1 MGSETTRL
9 AREARSG
16 DRSAFEGLV
25 RRCVSLVYGIAWDR
39 TRNPHDAEDV
49 AQEVFLE
56 AHLSI
61 AKLENPESVRGWI
74 AGITCHRAIDWIR
87 RKRPAERLDQVAEPA
102 DTEGEMPDG
111 RLLANEASDA
121 TGKASLLV
129 RDVIDALPPIL
140 RDVVKLRYQQELPYK
155 SIAQALG
162 ISVSLVGER
171 LFRARQ
177 LLEERLGALER

>member
-9 AREARSG
+9 ALEARAG

-56 AHLSI
+56 AHQSI
-61 AKLENPESVRGWI
+61 ARLQDPERVRGWI
-74 AGITCHRAIDWIR
+74 AGIACHRAIDLIR

-102 DTEGEMPDG
+102 DPGGEMPDG
-111 RLLANEASDA
+111 RPIANEASEA
-121 TGKASLLV
+121 IRG
-129 RDVIDALPPIL
+129 VIDALPPIL

-171 LFRARQ
+171 LFRAREI
-177 LLEERLGALER
+177 LEDRLGSLQR

>member
-9 AREARSG
+9 AREARAG
-16 DRSAFEGLV
+16 DRSAFEALV

-39 TRNPHDAEDV
+39 TRNSHDAEDV
-49 AQEVFLE
+49 TQEVFLE

-61 AKLENPESVRGWI
+61 ARLENPDSVRGWL
-74 AGITCHRAIDWIR
+74 AGITVHRAIDWVR
-87 RKRPAERLDQVAEPA
+87 RKRPAESLDAVAA
-102 DTEGEMPDG
+102 TANKEGDMPDG
-111 RLLANEASDA
+111 RPLAKETAEAIR
-121 TGKASLLV
+121 G
-129 RDVIDALPPIL
+129 VIESLPPVL
-140 RDVVKLRYQQELPYK
+140 RDVVKLRYQQELSYQ

-177 LLEERLGALER
+177 ALEERLAALER